1 MPLSGLPG
9 WVFIVRPKTTSSES
23 CAEAWLTSLSFL
35 NCLWQWYF
43 PAKTL
48 WSSEYFIKHLKDCY
62 YCIMDR
68 FHMLV
73 IMKRWFFS
81 HLLQIFLRHS
91 FNLCVENTFGC
102 AWWIELCWLC
112 VGSSTL
118 PGNYGLQDQAAALG
132 WVQKNIALFGGD
144 PTKVT
149 VGAERNGAD
158 IASLHLT
165 LPSASSLFHR
175 ALLMVRTELWG
186 PTAGYT
192 TSLFYVTRLMSEFT
206 FTVKSTF
213 SSPKHNDARLHNHL
227 KTFILK
233 AS

>member
-1 MPLSGLPG
+1 MPLSGLSG
-9 WVFIVRPKTTSSES
+9 WVFIVQPKTTSSES
-23 CAEAWLTSLSFL
+23 CAEAWLASLNFL

-48 WSSEYFIKHLKDCY
+48 WSWEYFIKHLKDYY

-158 IASLHLT
+158 IASLHIT
-165 LPSASSLFHR
+165 SPSASSLFHR

-186 PTAGYT
+186 PY
-192 TSLFYVTRLMSEFT
+192 FFDWRRL
-206 FTVKSTF
+206 
-213 SSPKHNDARLHNHL
+213 
-227 KTFILK
+227 ILL
-233 AS
+233 